1 MLEESP
7 VQDTSPNTPL
17 LTALLDTSF
26 TEFITLKLLKFIYIL
41 GLIGIVLSIG
51 VTALA
56 AFSQGFLY
64 GIGGLIVGVIA
75 IVLSALVLRVYMELI
90 AVVFRIAKNTREI
103 ADNTARSGA

>member
-1 MLEESP
+1 M
-7 VQDTSPNTPL
+7 QDTSPNTPL
-17 LTALLDTSF
+17 LTALMDTSF

-56 AFSQGFLY
+56 AFSQGFFY
-64 GIGGLIVGVIA
+64 GIGGLIVGAIA

-103 ADNTARSGA
+103 ADNTRGAAA